1 MVKRVIGRGSDSS
14 GSPVRGLEIGWE
26 RPELFVGDEE
36 KPIMGCSGKGKKK
49 KGGKGKQG
57 VFIFC
62 GRKGGV

>member
-1 MVKRVIGRGSDSS
+1 MCRRVKRVIGRGSDSS

-49 KGGKGKQG
+49 KGGKGK
-57 VFIFC
+57 
-62 GRKGGV
+62 